1 MGNSRFE
8 RCTFRG
14 GLLAVW
20 LAHQVEF
27 VDCTFSGEI
36 RKSVFFGAP
45 LEGMAAAAARER
57 NEIRGNDF
65 TAAKFT
71 DVGFR
76 FGVDL
81 HAQRLPA
88 SSDYFVLDDAARHL
102 DALEDLVDNTW
113 EGEAK
118 DTAKRHIATFRLDVR
133 QGQESLFIRLDSKY
147 PELAALTRDLRRLA
161 T

>member
-1 MGNSRFE
+1 M
-8 RCTFRG
+8 
-14 GLLAVW
+14 
-20 LAHQVEF
+20 
-27 VDCTFSGEI
+27 
-36 RKSVFFGAP
+36 
-45 LEGMAAAAARER
+45 
-57 NEIRGNDF
+57 
-65 TAAKFT
+65 
-71 DVGFR
+71 
-76 FGVDL
+76 DL